1 MEIRSITKEEYD
13 EFRRIC
19 KYAFSVEP
27 EVIPY
32 WLPDDLDMSWTKAV
46 FDGGK
51 MVSVTQL
58 MPFKVFFG
66 DALIPMGGF
75 SGVATPPEYRRKS
88 YVRKLLFACLE
99 NMRDN
104 KVPLSY
110 LYPFEFSYYRKFGW
124 EQASVFQ
131 QLKFS
136 PSVFHGID
144 EVKGTLEQQ
153 DPEDSDDLNAVYE
166 AFVKIYTSACQRDKK
181 YWKMILTPPK
191 RDRHVYLWRDSTD
204 DPRGYIIFDN
214 EKKPDAE
221 WEYNMVTR
229 EWAALD
235 GEARLGIFRFLR
247 DHDSQINEIS
257 LRTAP
262 GVPVRP
268 YMNDPRCKYDLEPG
282 CMGRIVDVKQA
293 FEAKVYPPSLA
304 GQVRIGLKD
313 EFAPWNDG
321 AFTLKIEGGKAVV
334 TPGTAEV
341 DFTID
346 IKCLSA
352 IYIGFITLE
361 EAHDLGKIQD
371 ISMADVKKLSP
382 LFVERTPYLINFF

>member
-1 MEIRSITKEEYD
+1 MEIRSVTKEEYD

-19 KYAFSVEP
+19 KYAFSLEP
-27 EVIPY
+27 EVLQY
-32 WLPDDLDMSWTKAV
+32 WLTDDLDLSWTNAL

-51 MVSVTQL
+51 MVSVTEV

-66 DALIPMGGF
+66 DALIPMGGL
-75 SGVATPPEYRRKS
+75 SGVATPPEYRRKG
-88 YVRKLLFACLE
+88 YVRKILFHCLE
-99 NMRDN
+99 DMREN

-124 EQASVFQ
+124 EQASVFKV
-131 QLKFS
+131 LKFS
-136 PSVFHGID
+136 PSVFQGID
-144 EVKGTLEQQ
+144 EVKGVMEEK
-153 DPEDSDDLNAVYE
+153 DPEDTDELNAVYE
-166 AFVKIYTSACQRDKK
+166 AFVKEYTSACERDKK

-191 RDRHVYLWRDSTD
+191 TDRHVYLWRNSKG
-204 DPRGYIIFDN
+204 DPRGYYIYHN
-214 EKKPDAE
+214 EKKPDSE
-221 WEYNMVTR
+221 WEYKMVTR

-247 DHDSQINEIS
+247 DHDSQINEVS

-282 CMGRIVDVKQA
+282 FMGRIVDVKQA
-293 FEAKVYPPSLA
+293 FEAKVHPPSLA

-313 EFAPWNDG
+313 EFCSWNNG
-321 AFTLKIEGGKAVV
+321 SFTLKIDGGEAVV

-341 DFTID
+341 DFTTD

-352 IYIGFITLE
+352 IYIGFMTLE
-361 EAHDLGKIQD
+361 GAHDLGKIQD